1 MKHPGSVRNF
11 ESVLRELAARGHTI
25 HLAFTSIPPAAT
37 AHHLVA
43 LAEDLKLTYGL
54 APSVGKAQFAEI
66 GGALRRSLDYL
77 RYLTPA
83 YASADKLR
91 ARAAAAAPGLVVR
104 LASLPGLRTQLGV
117 RVLRAILSSLER
129 AVPPPAAVR
138 DYLAAQAPDLVLVTP
153 LVGIGSAQADLVR
166 AAKAARIP
174 TVFPV
179 HSWDNLTN
187 KGLVRDAPGVTI
199 VWNEA
204 QRREAVELHGLTPDR
219 VVVSGAHSFD
229 HWFEWKATRTRAL
242 FCADTGLSHA
252 VPFLLYVCSSPFI
265 APDEVAFVRRWLA
278 AIRGRGGRLEE
289 AGVLVRPHPQNAEQW
304 NGAELDAA
312 NVSVWPRSGEDPV
325 DTDARRNY
333 FDSIFHSAAVVGINT
348 SALIEAAIVGRPV
361 HTVLAPEF
369 AATQSGTLHFHHL
382 ASETGHL
389 HVARS
394 LDEHAAQLEAALAP
408 TDQADR
414 GRAFLASFVRPH
426 GLDRAAAPL
435 AVDAIEREAR
445 REVPAVRHRLAFLVR
460 PGLRVLDARL
470 VQRRRRARDLAP
482 RPS

>member
-1 MKHPGSVRNF
+1 VRALFFMKHPGSVRNF

-91 ARAAAAAPGLVVR
+91 ARAAAAAPGVVVR

-187 KGLVRDAPGVTI
+187 KGLVRDAPGV
-199 VWNEA
+199 
-204 QRREAVELHGLTPDR
+204 R
-219 VVVSGAHSFD
+219 
-229 HWFEWKATRTRAL
+229 RAL
-242 FCADTGLSHA
+242 LRPLVRVEGDADAGSVLRRHRALARGSVPPLRLLVA
-252 VPFLLYVCSSPFI
+252 VHRS
-265 APDEVAFVRRWLA
+265 RRGRLRPA
-278 AIRGRGGRLEE
+278 VVGRDPGPRRPARGGRRARTSPPPERRAME
-289 AGVLVRPHPQNAEQW
+289 RRG
-304 NGAELDAA
+304 
-312 NVSVWPRSGEDPV
+312 
-325 DTDARRNY
+325 ARR
-333 FDSIFHSAAVVGINT
+333 
-348 SALIEAAIVGRPV
+348 R
-361 HTVLAPEF
+361 
-369 AATQSGTLHFHHL
+369 
-382 ASETGHL
+382 
-389 HVARS
+389 
-394 LDEHAAQLEAALAP
+394 
-408 TDQADR
+408 
-414 GRAFLASFVRPH
+414 
-426 GLDRAAAPL
+426 
-435 AVDAIEREAR
+435 ER
-445 REVPAVRHRLAFLVR
+445 
-460 PGLRVLDARL
+460 LRV
-470 VQRRRRARDLAP
+470 AP
-482 RPS
+482 VRGGSG